1 MRTPHGVILVT
12 GILLLLQFL
21 FTGCTSHV
29 RHPVGEISHVRGNVF
44 LGRDGL
50 FRPRRLALHE
60 PIYPDDVL
68 VSAGASEAILLV
80 ENLRLTLGADSR
92 LTIGTS
98 SWLRFAVAL
107 EHGTIRARAESA
119 DGLFQPPVEV
129 HLDAGTVVR
138 ARGDTLLWSQ
148 EQAAGLGPHA
158 ADTIASFGV
167 VNVGR
172 VGIVQLDV
180 RGQNLPIM
188 PQQFSVGVPGH
199 FPIPAVPLSVAT
211 SGFMAA
217 IHHTP
222 PESGRAEL
230 KRSSRGTPRYAT
242 GTCHRQEGKTGVV
255 KTPRRNG
262 YEDVT
267 KCLGGPSLSQ
277 RAAKRE
283 SRQGSEPNG
292 RP

>member
-1 MRTPHGVILVT
+1 
-12 GILLLLQFL
+12 
-21 FTGCTSHV
+21 
-29 RHPVGEISHVRGNVF
+29 VGEISHVRGNVF

-50 FRPRRLALHE
+50 PRPRRLALHE

-80 ENLRLTLGADSR
+80 DNLRLTLGADSR
-92 LTIGTS
+92 LTVGTS
-98 SWLRFAVAL
+98 SWFRFAVTL
-107 EHGTIRARAESA
+107 EHGTVRARAESA

-129 HLDAGTVVR
+129 QLDGGTVVR

-148 EQAAGLGPHA
+148 EQAAGLGQHA
-158 ADTIASFGV
+158 TGTIASFGV
-167 VNVGR
+167 VNIGR
-172 VGIVQLDV
+172 VGTVQLDV
-180 RGQNLPIM
+180 KGRSLPIM
-188 PQQFSVGVPGH
+188 PQEFSVGVPGH

-222 PESGRAEL
+222 PEPGRVEL
-230 KRSSRGTPRYAT
+230 KRPSKGTPRYAR

-267 KCLGGPSLSQ
+267 KCLGGPSPSH
-277 RAAKRE
+277 RAAKKD
-283 SRQGSEPNG
+283 SRQGSEPNE